1 MGCVEHAPI
10 DAEPEFECVCEAY
23 EYFNERGYATVLC
36 GGLGTR
42 DSEGFTLTGS
52 REEVLAFKAVIDWL
66 NGRCRAF
73 TNKTDNI
80 EILASWC
87 TGNVAMTEKSYLGT
101 MCIGVAT
108 TGVEGLKT
116 IIPEAAISNWYAY
129 YRTGGLNLP
138 AIGWQGDDL
147 NILAKYCFSR
157 AKDPEDYDKKYKEW
171 NMAVLPMMP
180 EKLQIKVIPQ
190 TG

>member
-1 MGCVEHAPI
+1 MA
-10 DAEPEFECVCEAY
+10 D
-23 EYFNERGYATVLC
+23 
-36 GGLGTR
+36 
-42 DSEGFTLTGS
+42 
-52 REEVLAFKAVIDWL
+52 
-66 NGRCRAF
+66 CRAF
-73 TNKTDNI
+73 TNKTVQY
-80 EILASWC
+80 EIWHP
-87 TGNVAMTEKSYLGT
+87 GVQEMWQMTAKSYLGT

-157 AKDPEDYDKKYKEW
+157 AKRSGR
-171 NMAVLPMMP
+171 L
-180 EKLQIKVIPQ
+180 
-190 TG
+190 